1 MVLGKKKDK
10 SHSWKF
16 LTVFTLY
23 IDHYSKWLTF
33 IKGQIEGKVL
43 KDDLDLIA
51 LDFQVWNMFIFQSN
65 DQLINLI

>member
-1 MVLGKKKDK
+1 MVLGKKEDK

-51 LDFQVWNMFIFQSN
+51 LDFQLSTLKYVYFSIKS
-65 DQLINLI
+65 I

>member
-1 MVLGKKKDK
+1 MLGKKKDK

-51 LDFQVWNMFIFQSN
+51 LDFQLSTLKYVYFQSN
-65 DQLINLI
+65 QFDMK